1 MRQLALAMLLLASGA
16 SGHAALSFPRP
27 RNAADG
33 SLAPWTSWA
42 YPCDKTHSGANC
54 SISFCEHG
62 HDCQGSCPIAARS
75 GVKGALTASN
85 GQACYW
91 FSNGCTVGCA
101 RCDGSS
107 NHVGHGSQRFLFKGM
122 SAAAL
127 RARNLSIEDPFSP
140 PPGALALNQTTAKS
154 LAIAPNCADPKT
166 APTVCDPR
174 LRTANT
180 QAACGSKE
188 DVYYYSPWRAPGA
201 APVIDA
207 CGMAGGRFP
216 GQGVGG
222 AGAQFQNSS
231 VMRQGDAGSALPRGP
246 PAAVWRAGDSPEV
259 GWTVMANHGGG
270 YAYRLAPADAPLT
283 ENTFRKLPL
292 AFDGPSALR
301 WDGDRAADMRFDSAA
316 RGWQVSTGTVPAG
329 SSWRKNPIPSGLW
342 EREGPTFRPVCD
354 ESAACV
360 RGYSTGG
367 AAQGECRCSGWS
379 NGGPLLPNV
388 EVVDRVALP
397 ASLSPGRYVLQWR
410 WDCEES
416 DQVWASC
423 SDVQVVAA
431 ATGAEPEAKAGVSA
445 A

>member
-1 MRQLALAMLLLASGA
+1 MRQAATLLLASGA

-246 PAAVWRAGDSPEV
+246 PAAVWRPRELE
-259 GWTVMANHGGG
+259 TEF
-270 YAYRLAPADAPLT
+270 APSRAW
-283 ENTFRKLPL
+283 
-292 AFDGPSALR
+292 PSAPREARKKTLHALWQGLALNHRALSSPPPGRARAVGVARRRLPRGGVDSHGQPRRGLR
-301 WDGDRAADMRFDSAA
+301 
-316 RGWQVSTGTVPAG
+316 VPAG
-329 SSWRKNPIPSGLW
+329 ARRRASH
-342 EREGPTFRPVCD
+342 REH
-354 ESAACV
+354 
-360 RGYSTGG
+360 
-367 AAQGECRCSGWS
+367 
-379 NGGPLLPNV
+379 LP
-388 EVVDRVALP
+388 
-397 ASLSPGRYVLQWR
+397 Q
-410 WDCEES
+410 
-416 DQVWASC
+416 
-423 SDVQVVAA
+423 AA
-431 ATGAEPEAKAGVSA
+431 ARV
-445 A
+445 

>member
-1 MRQLALAMLLLASGA
+1 MTSKAKLKEKRLHKVGPIMRQALATLLLASGA

-246 PAAVWRAGDSPEV
+246 PAAVWRPRELE
-259 GWTVMANHGGG
+259 TEF
-270 YAYRLAPADAPLT
+270 APSHT
-283 ENTFRKLPL
+283 SSIKLPL
-292 AFDGPSALR
+292 ACVALR
-301 WDGDRAADMRFDSAA
+301 PARGSEEDAA
-316 RGWQVSTGTVPAG
+316 RSLARSGLEPPGAVLTAAG
-329 SSWRKNPIPSGLW
+329 SCP
-342 EREGPTFRPVCD
+342 
-354 ESAACV
+354 
-360 RGYSTGG
+360 
-367 AAQGECRCSGWS
+367 RC
-379 NGGPLLPNV
+379 
-388 EVVDRVALP
+388 
-397 ASLSPGRYVLQWR
+397 
-410 WDCEES
+410 
-416 DQVWASC
+416 
-423 SDVQVVAA
+423 
-431 ATGAEPEAKAGVSA
+431 
-445 A
+445 